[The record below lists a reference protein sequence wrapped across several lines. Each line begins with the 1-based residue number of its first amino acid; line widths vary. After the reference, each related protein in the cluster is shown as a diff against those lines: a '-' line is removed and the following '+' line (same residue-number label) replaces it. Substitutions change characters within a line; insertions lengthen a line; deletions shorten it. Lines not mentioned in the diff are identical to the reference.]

1 MPVGAVVMAA
11 VLGGSGLLH
20 LARPKL
26 YEPLVPRWMPARRE
40 LVLVS
45 GVAELVCAA
54 GLAARRPWAP
64 VASSALLLVV
74 WPGNWQMAFDVQRD
88 PAAHP
93 MVKAAVW
100 ARLPVQLPMIRAVL
114 GARHRPGHASG

>member
-20 LARPKL
+20 LARPRL
-26 YEPLVPRWMPARRE
+26 YERLVPGWLPARRE
-40 LVLVS
+40 LVLAS

-93 MVKAAVW
+93 VLKAAVW
-100 ARLPVQLPMIRAVL
+100 ARLPLQLPMIRAVL
-114 GARHRPGHASG
+114 GARRRPGHASG